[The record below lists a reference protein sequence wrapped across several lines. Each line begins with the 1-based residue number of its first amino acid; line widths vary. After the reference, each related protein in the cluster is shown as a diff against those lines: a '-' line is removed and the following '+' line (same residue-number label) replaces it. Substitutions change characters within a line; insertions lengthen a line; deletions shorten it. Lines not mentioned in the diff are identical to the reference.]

1 MSKKL
6 VGFGELLLRLDT
18 PGHERIS
25 QAESYH
31 ARFTGGEAN
40 VCVAARR
47 FGVTECA
54 IVSQVPD
61 HAIGDACLETLN
73 RFGVD
78 TSSVVRQGERLGILF
93 VENGV
98 SLRPSNVLYDRS
110 HTSFRNADPEGF
122 RWDQILTDAGV
133 LHISG
138 TAPALG
144 AKVNRILEDA
154 IEAAKSL
161 GCPVSFD
168 CSYRSALW
176 GIEEA
181 GKAFR
186 RLGEQ
191 ADILFA
197 TPEDGRMFFGVDSE
211 DPRQVIAKLAE
222 DYQVQQIGYTDREIE
237 SASVNSISGVLYR
250 DGVFSLSR
258 SHRFEIV
265 DRIGSGD
272 AFAAGILC
280 GYLCDWEAQKTI
292 DFASAAG
299 ALQHSIAGDF
309 CLVSADEVERLVESS
324 SLRIRR

>member
-78 TSSVVRQGERLGILF
+78 TSSVIRQGERLGILF

-144 AKVNRILEDA
+144 AKVNRILEDILSIA
-154 IEAAKSL
+154 RPFHLKLNIEAIT
-161 GCPVSFD
+161 
-168 CSYRSALW
+168 
-176 GIEEA
+176 GIIAHVLHRYQPTLEN
-181 GKAFR
+181 KAI
-186 RLGEQ
+186 Q
-191 ADILFA
+191 
-197 TPEDGRMFFGVDSE
+197 
-211 DPRQVIAKLAE
+211 
-222 DYQVQQIGYTDREIE
+222 
-237 SASVNSISGVLYR
+237 
-250 DGVFSLSR
+250 
-258 SHRFEIV
+258 
-265 DRIGSGD
+265 
-272 AFAAGILC
+272 
-280 GYLCDWEAQKTI
+280 
-292 DFASAAG
+292 
-299 ALQHSIAGDF
+299 
-309 CLVSADEVERLVESS
+309 VERHYL
-324 SLRIRR
+324 LLI